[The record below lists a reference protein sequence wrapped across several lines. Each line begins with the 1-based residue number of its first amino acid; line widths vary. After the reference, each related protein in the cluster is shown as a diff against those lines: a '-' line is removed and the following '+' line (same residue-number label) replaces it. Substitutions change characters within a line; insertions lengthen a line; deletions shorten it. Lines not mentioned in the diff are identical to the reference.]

1 MVSRVDDYNINGV
14 MFTVYALVIAKP
26 LRKMVPFIFMNTTHH
41 WTDANRQINL
51 GGESAIKDYTCTKL
65 LTST

>member
-41 WTDANRQINL
+41 
-51 GGESAIKDYTCTKL
+51 
-65 LTST
+65 